1 MMDVSFLENLE
12 QRFYEG
18 EHSRLLGR
26 IRKRQDQERTG
37 RSSATLLYLWE
48 PSFCSSCVI
57 QYLVGQSPPP
67 QLVSKHL

>member
-37 RSSATLLYLWE
+37 RPRATLLYLWE
-48 PSFCSSCVI
+48 ASFYSPLSFSTL
-57 QYLVGQSPPP
+57 LVNLFLPN
-67 QLVSKHL
+67 